1 MNFLENINVARFLY
15 SLQYMWQGM
24 LSIFLVIG
32 VLIGCVLLLNKITGH
47 SNQKDKPNS

>member
-1 MNFLENINVARFLY
+1 MSIIENFNFDRFLY

-32 VLIGCVLLLNKITGH
+32 VIILGVVLMNKVTARLGR
-47 SNQKDKPNS
+47 KEKKEK

>member
-1 MNFLENINVARFLY
+1 MSIIENFNFDRFLY

-32 VLIGCVLLLNKITGH
+32 VIILGVVAMNKVTALKGK
-47 SNQKDKPNS
+47 NKE

>member
-1 MNFLENINVARFLY
+1 MSIIENFDFDRFLY

-32 VLIGCVLLLNKITGH
+32 VIILGVVAMNKVTALKGK
-47 SNQKDKPNS
+47 NKE

>member
-1 MNFLENINVARFLY
+1 MSIIENFDFDRFLY

-32 VLIGCVLLLNKITGH
+32 VIILGVVAMHKVTALKGKNKE
-47 SNQKDKPNS
+47 

>member
-1 MNFLENINVARFLY
+1 MNIIENFNFDRFLY

-32 VLIGCVLLLNKITGH
+32 VIILGVVVMNKLT
-47 SNQKDKPNS
+47 SPKEKNKE

>member
-1 MNFLENINVARFLY
+1 MNIIENFNFDRFLY

-32 VLIGCVLLLNKITGH
+32 VIILGVAVMNKLT
-47 SNQKDKPNS
+47 SPKEKNKE

>member
-1 MNFLENINVARFLY
+1 MNIIENFNFDRFLY

-32 VLIGCVLLLNKITGH
+32 VIILGVVAMNKLTSPKG
-47 SNQKDKPNS
+47 KDQE

>member
-1 MNFLENINVARFLY
+1 MSIIENFNFDRFLY

-32 VLIGCVLLLNKITGH
+32 VIILGVVAMNKLTSRGGKKKE
-47 SNQKDKPNS
+47 NKE

>member
-1 MNFLENINVARFLY
+1 MSIIENFNFDRFLY

-32 VLIGCVLLLNKITGH
+32 VIILGVVAMNKVTSLGGK
-47 SNQKDKPNS
+47 NKE

>member
-1 MNFLENINVARFLY
+1 MGIIENFNFDRFLY

-32 VLIGCVLLLNKITGH
+32 VIILGVVVMNKLT
-47 SNQKDKPNS
+47 SPKEKNKE

>member
-1 MNFLENINVARFLY
+1 MKFIENLNVDRFLF

-32 VLIGCVLLLNKITGH
+32 VIILSVVVMNKLT
-47 SNQKDKPNS
+47 NRPKNKD